1 MPLLGPAVDADPR
14 RASPEAA
21 PLSVEVIRMTDPRS
35 RPDDRPN
42 VGGTSLTD
50 DIVSLQGDVAPVD
63 QDAIMDV
70 SEIETA
76 PAPTML
82 EQPSGAFSM
91 PDREF
96 VADAQD
102 PDIVTSLEAVTDS
115 ELRDGETDDPIV
127 AIEEGL
133 TYVPPSDPPVVASD
147 DPEGIAVAAGFSTG
161 AAEETWDLDHRT
173 SEQVDESELNA
184 LIRAAIRADAAT
196 SQLADRVRI
205 AVVGSTVVIR
215 GTVDDLEDGDA
226 IAAVVE
232 QVEGVR
238 EVRDE
243 TEVAAL
249 G

>member
-1 MPLLGPAVDADPR
+1 
-14 RASPEAA
+14 
-21 PLSVEVIRMTDPRS
+21 MTDPRNL
-35 RPDDRPN
+35 PDDRPN
-42 VGGTSLTD
+42 VGATTLED

-76 PAPTML
+76 PQPTML

-96 VADAQD
+96 VADAED
-102 PDIVTSLEAVTDS
+102 PDVVTSLEAITDT

-133 TYVPPSDPPVVASD
+133 TYVPPSDPVVIPSD
-147 DPEGIAVAAGFSTG
+147 DPEGIAVAAGFGTG
-161 AAEETWDLDHRT
+161 SADETFDLDHRS
-173 SEQVDESELNA
+173 SEQIDESDLNA
-184 LIRAAIRADAAT
+184 LVRDAIRADAAT
-196 SQLADRVRI
+196 AEYAERVRI

-215 GTVDDLEDGDA
+215 GTVEDIDDGDA

-232 QVEGVR
+232 QVAGVR

>member
-1 MPLLGPAVDADPR
+1 
-14 RASPEAA
+14 
-21 PLSVEVIRMTDPRS
+21 
-35 RPDDRPN
+35 
-42 VGGTSLTD
+42 
-50 DIVSLQGDVAPVD
+50 
-63 QDAIMDV
+63 
-70 SEIETA
+70 
-76 PAPTML
+76 
-82 EQPSGAFSM
+82 
-91 PDREF
+91 
-96 VADAQD
+96 
-102 PDIVTSLEAVTDS
+102 
-115 ELRDGETDDPIV
+115 V

-147 DPEGIAVAAGFSTG
+147 DPEGIAIAAGFSTG

-173 SEQVDESELNA
+173 SEQIDESELNA